1 MGIVIRFQKNET
13 KTLLV
18 PECAS
23 HLRSWQIYLFSKGIL
38 ISLPFVIGN
47 ELVYLMRQKFH

>member
-1 MGIVIRFQKNET
+1 MGIVIGFQKNET

-23 HLRSWQIYLFSKGIL
+23 HLRSWHLFSKGIL